1 MEKPNKIPL
10 FPHIRF
16 GFLQSFVFFSKKKET
31 FFFNFLEV
39 EESKRGFKFS
49 LKWFSCLSYCSLKKK
64 LRKVSGRKRD
74 KKRRRRIPTQQAEVQ
89 KR

>member
-1 MEKPNKIPL
+1 MEKPNIIPL
-10 FPHIRF
+10 FPHKRF
-16 GFLQSFVFFSKKKET
+16 GFLQSYLFSFEKKKL
-31 FFFNFLEV
+31 FFNFLKEV

-74 KKRRRRIPTQQAEVQ
+74 KKRRRRIPTQQAELQ